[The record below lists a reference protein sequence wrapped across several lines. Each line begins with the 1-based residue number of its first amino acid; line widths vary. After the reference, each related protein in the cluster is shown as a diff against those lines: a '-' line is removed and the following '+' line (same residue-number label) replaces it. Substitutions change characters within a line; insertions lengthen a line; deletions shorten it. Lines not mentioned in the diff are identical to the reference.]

1 MANLKI
7 DVDLSEVDVYV
18 TDSVTTAIN
27 DSIREE
33 VDKVIKPIIRRI
45 LKAKRE
51 ALENEVMKNYEKFLK

>member
-1 MANLKI
+1 MANMKI